1 MSRNVK
7 WFCGAIGLFVI
18 VAVILVLS
26 FKETIL
32 VEAGK
37 FMAPEANSIEGVA
50 DVVILEGTTFMGKG
64 MVSRGVEILSS
75 GKARRMVLVLHR
87 VSPKHRP
94 FAVQEDYPSSV
105 RLELQRLGLKDS
117 DFTVM
122 VTPLRD
128 PITLT
133 CARFVVEALAK
144 DGVKKAIL
152 VSQGFHMRR
161 SYLVYQYLAK
171 PLNIKIYPKAYFGRK
186 YHYND
191 WWYEG
196 HGTRDFVL
204 QLQGLAFY
212 IAMRHIPLKLSY

>member
-1 MSRNVK
+1 
-7 WFCGAIGLFVI
+7 
-18 VAVILVLS
+18 
-26 FKETIL
+26 
-32 VEAGK
+32 
-37 FMAPEANSIEGVA
+37 MAPEVNSIEGVA
-50 DVVILEGTTFMGKG
+50 DVVILEGTEFMGKG
-64 MVSRGVEILSS
+64 MVHKGVELLSS
-75 GKARRMVLVLHR
+75 GKARRMVLTLHR
-87 VSPKHRP
+87 ISPKHRP

-133 CARFVVEALAK
+133 SAKFVVEALAK

-161 SYLVYQYLAK
+161 SYLVYQYLAE
-171 PLNIKIYPKAYFGRK
+171 PSNIKIYPMAYFGKIYQR
-186 YHYND
+186 ND
-191 WWYEG
+191 WWHEG

-204 QLQGLAFY
+204 QLQGLVFY
-212 IAMRHIPLKLSY
+212 VAMRHIPSKLFY